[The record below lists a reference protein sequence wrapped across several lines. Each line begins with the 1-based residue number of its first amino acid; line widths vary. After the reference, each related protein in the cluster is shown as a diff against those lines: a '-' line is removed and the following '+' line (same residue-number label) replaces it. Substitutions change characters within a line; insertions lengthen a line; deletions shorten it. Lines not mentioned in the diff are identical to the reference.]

1 MNLELFNK
9 KLPFL
14 IIVFITLNN
23 FEAAS
28 HDYYFGKLT
37 IDHPYIIEPLHSSNV
52 ASGYMKIT
60 NRGNNKEILLGA
72 KTSFSKSTE
81 FHYMKIENN
90 IMKMMKL
97 ENGIEIPPKG
107 ILILQPKSFHIM
119 FLGLQK
125 HLIKGE
131 KEKVLLN
138 FKKTGEIIV
147 NFDIESIDK
156 NNLHNHN

>member
-1 MNLELFNK
+1 
-9 KLPFL
+9 
-14 IIVFITLNN
+14 
-23 FEAAS
+23 
-28 HDYYFGKLT
+28 
-37 IDHPYIIEPLHSSNV
+37 
-52 ASGYMKIT
+52 MKIT
-60 NRGNNKEILLGA
+60 NRGNNKEILLSA

-125 HLIKGE
+125 QLIKGE